1 MATSIEEYFNSI
13 NVDEEIKKQQKE
25 DNKTEN
31 QLVNTENN
39 NPDNNITVAEA
50 GVVGTAS
57 DVVVSGA
64 VGALDTV
71 TYLVDLPFVL
81 TDALD
86 KGGKFLF
93 EKAAEAAGFEQSE
106 TEEMEQTYADKILAE
121 RNKFRPGKY
130 LRENFLTY
138 DTNTKAGEYARSIGE
153 FAIGGIFG
161 KTGKAA
167 STLTK
172 TGAASGVVKQGVTD
186 ITDNE
191 AIGTGVGVVTNIAA
205 DIYALKKGNTAV
217 LTKHV
222 IPDNIKD
229 TKDLQKYAKDKGLIL
244 KTSEA
249 SGKSS
254 VIKVDGTIE
263 SSIIGNKVVDK
274 FWENRPSQLKTF
286 ITNWGKSMG
295 FITKNKAMSEMELFG
310 QMKTAAVKL
319 DDMSKQAWIIN
330 GGNQIKNFNFK
341 TSEVN
346 NLVKSLNNIITENPA
361 ASKELTNILKHQ
373 VKLLEKS
380 KGNGQ
385 VLQNVYKVFRDTSAY
400 GNFEG
405 AKFLDKAIYGKLS
418 EVLRATLKTN
428 KDWVKANKKYSEFM
442 VGFNN
447 NLTQGSKTKIFESL
461 SDAKWSDKPENMG
474 KLFKALND
482 PSLSKKDIVLFT
494 NAINKSKVP
503 NLLENTIAT
512 YFQSKFNIAAADSV
526 KDGLNTGTIFYN
538 SIMKN
543 EQTKSNFTE
552 MLFQL
557 AKSKDKNVKY
567 KDIEKSVMMFG
578 KVLKASGK
586 SGKAGSST
594 AGNLNFQELM
604 RENPVSSG
612 IEIFRF
618 AENFNRW
625 AKQRTFSKTSNALAE
640 AMVSD
645 KGVDA
650 LLELAAGWK
659 DQAKAISYLR
669 AITLSYATTDE
680 IMN

>member
-1 MATSIEEYFNSI
+1 MDYSEFYLKKKEELLEIENQNAEKN
-13 NVDEEIKKQQKE
+13 
-25 DNKTEN
+25 TN
-31 QLVNTENN
+31 QLVDNN
-39 NPDNNITVAEA
+39 NPNNNITMSEA
-50 GVVGTAS
+50 GVIGTTS
-57 DVVVSGA
+57 DVVVSTA
-64 VGALDTV
+64 VGALDTL
-71 TYLVDLPFVL
+71 TYIVDLPFML

-93 EKAAEAAGFEQSE
+93 EKAAEAAGFEQNE
-106 TEEMEQTYADKILAE
+106 TQEMEQTYADKILAE

-138 DTNTKAGEYARSIGE
+138 DTDTKVGEYARSIGE
-153 FAIGGIFG
+153 FAVGGIFG
-161 KTGKAA
+161 KSSKAA
-167 STLTK
+167 NTLMK
-172 TGAASGVVKQGVTD
+172 TGAASGVVKQAVTD
-186 ITDNE
+186 VADSE
-191 AIGTGVGVVTNIAA
+191 AVGTGVGVVTNIAA
-205 DIYALKKGNTAV
+205 DLYALKKGNTAV

-222 IPDNIKD
+222 IPDNLGD
-229 TKDLQKYAKDKGLIL
+229 TKKIQKYAKDKGLIL

-341 TSEVN
+341 KSEVN
-346 NLVKSLNNIITENPA
+346 NLVKSLNNVITENPA
-361 ASKELTNILKHQ
+361 ASKELVNILKYQ
-373 VKLLEKS
+373 VKLLQKS
-380 KGNGQ
+380 NGNGQ
-385 VLQNVYKVFRDTSAY
+385 VLQNVYKTFRDTSAY

-418 EVLRATLKTN
+418 EVLRGTLKTN

-482 PSLSKKDIVLFT
+482 PSLSKKDIILFT

-512 YFQSKFNIAAADSV
+512 YFQSKFNIAAADGV

-557 AKSKDKNVKY
+557 AKSKDATVKY

-604 RENPVSSG
+604 RENPGSST
-612 IEIFRF
+612 IEFVRF
-618 AENFNRW
+618 AENLNRW
-625 AKQRTFSKTSNALAE
+625 FKQKAFSKTSNELAE

-645 KGVDA
+645 RGVDA

-669 AITLSYATTDE
+669 TLTLSNTAIDQA
-680 IMN
+680 IN